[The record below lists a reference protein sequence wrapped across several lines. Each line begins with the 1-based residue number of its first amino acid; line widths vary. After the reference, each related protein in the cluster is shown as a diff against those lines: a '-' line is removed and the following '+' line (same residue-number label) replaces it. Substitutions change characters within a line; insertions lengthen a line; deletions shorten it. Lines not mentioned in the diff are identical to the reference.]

1 MPRIDIG
8 PRFSS
13 DRRLWWRTVSRHP
26 TPKRSGTLAAVL
38 VATMVAMSPSPAR
51 AAKTDVLTL
60 GNGDRITG
68 EIKWLTRGK
77 LQYSTDDAGT
87 ISIEWVKVARLTSPS
102 SFEVETTTGAKHI
115 GRLVAVD
122 RNGLIVVGG
131 DVIDTLS
138 ITNVVAISSLDASF
152 LKRVRSYLDV
162 GLTYAKAN
170 EATTFT
176 TEGEAAYRGDK
187 IGTTFGFSSYA
198 QGQESVPTTTRNS
211 VSLRG
216 IRFLPKRWSVAALG
230 MTEQNDELNL
240 ELRVSGAAV
249 LGRVLR
255 RSNSSELGAGAG
267 LAVTRERFAPGPG
280 DPPDERETGT
290 NLEGLIFAGWDAFRF
305 DSPKLDFG
313 TSLYLYPSLST
324 AGRVRGEATLRLKY
338 ELISD
343 FNVGVS
349 ATDTFDSKPPEETA
363 TKNDFITSF
372 TIGWSYRR

>member
-1 MPRIDIG
+1 M
-8 PRFSS
+8 
-13 DRRLWWRTVSRHP
+13 L
-26 TPKRSGTLAAVL
+26 LAL
-38 VATMVAMSPSPAR
+38 IVAAMPSPAR
-51 AAKTDVLTL
+51 AAKTDLLTL

-68 EIKWLTRGK
+68 EIKWLNRGK
-77 LQYSTDDAGT
+77 LTYSTDDAGT
-87 ISIEWVKVARLTSPS
+87 ISIEWVKVARLTSPN
-102 SFEVETTTGAKHI
+102 SFEVETTAGAKHV
-115 GRLVAVD
+115 GRLVAAD
-122 RNGLIVVGG
+122 RDGVILVGG
-131 DVIDTLS
+131 EGLDTLS
-138 ITNVVAISSLDASF
+138 IPNVVAINSLDARF
-152 LKRVRSYLDV
+152 LNRVRAYLDM

-211 VSLRG
+211 VYLRG
-216 IRFLPKRWSVAALG
+216 IRFLPKRWSVVALG
-230 MTEQNDELNL
+230 LTEQNDELNL
-240 ELRVSGAAV
+240 ELRVSGAAA
-249 LGRVLR
+249 LGRVLV
-255 RSNSSELGAGAG
+255 RSNSSELGVGAG

-280 DPPDERETGT
+280 DAPDEEETGT
-290 NLEGLIFAGWDAFRF
+290 NLEGLLFAGWDAFRF

-324 AGRVRGEATLRLKY
+324 SGRVRGEATLRLKY

-349 ATDTFDSKPPEETA
+349 ATDTFDSDPPEETA
-363 TKNDFITSF
+363 TRNDFITTF

>member
-1 MPRIDIG
+1 M
-8 PRFSS
+8 
-13 DRRLWWRTVSRHP
+13 SRHP
-26 TPKRSGTLAAVL
+26 TPKRFRTLAAVF
-38 VATMVAMSPSPAR
+38 VATMVVMSPSSAR
-51 AAKTDVLTL
+51 AAKTDALTL

-87 ISIEWVKVARLTSPS
+87 ISIEWVKVSRLTSAR

-122 RNGLIVVGG
+122 RGGMLVVGG
-131 DVIDTLS
+131 DVLDTLT
-138 ITNVVAISSLDASF
+138 ITDVVAISSLDAGF
-152 LKRVRSYLDV
+152 LKRVRAYLDM

-198 QGQESVPTTTRNS
+198 QGQESLPTTARNS
-211 VSLRG
+211 VYLRG
-216 IRFLPKRWSVAALG
+216 IRFLPQRWSLAALG
-230 MTEQNDELNL
+230 MAEQNDELNL
-240 ELRVSGAAV
+240 KLRVSGAAA

-255 RSNSSELGAGAG
+255 RSNSSELGVGTG

-280 DPPDERETGT
+280 DPPDEEKAGN
-290 NLEGLIFAGWDAFRF
+290 NLEGLLFAGWDAFRF

-338 ELISD
+338 EVISD

-349 ATDTFDSKPPEETA
+349 ATDTFDSEPPEETA